1 MYSDTTGF
9 YLSKEAFSMKVYSEL
24 LTDWEV
30 SPALSMLTDD
40 RIPYFFDIETTD
52 LSPTS
57 GYCYLIGSL
66 LKTPEGWLFR
76 QWFAENADDEPAI
89 LNAFTETLCPE
100 QILIHYNGSSFDIPF
115 LGVRC
120 RFHKLTNLLPG
131 PKDTIDLFHKLS
143 ICRKLFALENR
154 KQPTMEQLSG
164 FKRTDQ
170 YDGGLLIPFYGEY
183 VARYRFDAPRAEELL
198 GYLLLHNHDDILGLA
213 TLPALIPYTRLSDIT
228 LSDIQSTVVD
238 GSVILSARVPYCFP
252 KSLRKV
258 FPMPA
263 VPEECVR
270 CKSEEKDAT
279 SSATVPTNATIS
291 ADATIASPESPEG
304 VDSTIVEQ
312 YAGNCPDTCFSM
324 ISLTD
329 DLVRITLPLYYAA
342 PYFFFPNYKDYYYLP
357 LEDKAI
363 HKSLATFVDKAHR
376 TPATKQTARQKHPGV
391 FLPQLSELIAPAF
404 RFQPNDELCFFEA
417 SAIENSVPEELLLGW
432 LSLLTK

>member
-1 MYSDTTGF
+1 
-9 YLSKEAFSMKVYSEL
+9 MKVVSEL
-24 LTDWEV
+24 LENFEV
-30 SPALSMLTDD
+30 SPSLTLLAGD
-40 RIPYFFDIETTD
+40 RVPYFFDIETTD
-52 LSPTS
+52 LSPVT

-76 QWFAENADDEPAI
+76 QWFAENADEESSV
-89 LNAFTETLCPE
+89 LTAFGDTL
-100 QILIHYNGSSFDIPF
+100 QSDQLLIHYNGATFDIPF
-115 LGVRC
+115 LAARY
-120 RFHKLTNLLPG
+120 RFHKLTSPLPK
-131 PKDTIDLFHKLS
+131 PKDSLDLFHKLS
-143 ICRKLFALENR
+143 RCKKLFELENR
-154 KQPTMEQLSG
+154 KQPTMEQLAG

-183 VARYRFDAPRAEELL
+183 VARYRFDAPRAKELL

-213 TLPALIPYTRLSDIT
+213 TLPALIPYTRLSDIA
-228 LSDIQSTVVD
+228 LSDIQSTVVE
-238 GSVILSARVPYCFP
+238 GSVILSARVPYRFP

-279 SSATVPTNATIS
+279 SSATVPTNATVP
-291 ADATIASPESPEG
+291 ADATIAAPESPEG
-304 VDSTIVEQ
+304 ADSTVVEQ

-376 TPATKQTARQKHPGV
+376 APATKQTARQKHPGV

-417 SAIENSVPEELLLGW
+417 SAIESSVPEELLLGW